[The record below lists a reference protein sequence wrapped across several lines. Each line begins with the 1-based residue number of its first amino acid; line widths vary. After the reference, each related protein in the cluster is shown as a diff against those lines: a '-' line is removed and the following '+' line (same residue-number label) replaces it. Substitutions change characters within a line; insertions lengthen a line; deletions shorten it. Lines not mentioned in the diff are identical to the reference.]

1 MKENKMNNAF
11 KITNLSKSYK
21 DFKIDNI
28 NLELPKGSI
37 MGFIGENGAG
47 KSTTIKLILDL
58 IHRDSGS
65 ITVLGKDN
73 KKELTLIKENIGV
86 VMDECFF
93 PENINAKDINLIM
106 KNVFK
111 TWDENK
117 FNKYLS
123 NFSLPE
129 KKIIKDYSR
138 GMKMK
143 LSIAVALSH
152 DSKLLIL
159 DEATSGLDPIIRDE
173 ILDVFLEFIQ
183 NEEHSIFVSSHI
195 ISDLEK
201 ICDYITF
208 IHKGK
213 IIFSESK
220 DSLLESYGLLK
231 CSFDEFKTIDKSIVR
246 GSRKNSFGIEALVLK
261 NRLKGKYIIDKA
273 SIEDIMLFYVKENVK

>member
-1 MKENKMNNAF
+1 MNNAF
-11 KITNLSKSYK
+11 KITNLSKNYK

-28 NLELPKGSI
+28 NIELPKGCI

-73 KKELTLIKENIGV
+73 KKELTLVKENIGV

-117 FNKYLS
+117 FNKYLN

-129 KKIIKDYSR
+129 KKIIKDFSR

-159 DEATSGLDPIIRDE
+159 DEATSGLDPIVREE

-220 DSLLESYGLLK
+220 DSLLENYGLLK
-231 CSFDEFKTIDKSIVR
+231 CSVESFDNIDKSVVK
-246 GSRKNSFGIEALVLK
+246 GYRKNSFGIEALVIK
-261 NRLKGKYIIDKA
+261 NKLKGNYIIDKA
-273 SIEDIMLFYVKENVK
+273 NIEDIMLFYIKESNR